1 MGLFGNLKKILF
13 EDDDE
18 DEEVSAMP
26 TYTKDD
32 IVESP
37 KRIEEEVEVTP
48 IVEEPIKTSD
58 NSHFTNVK
66 RDIDLNYD
74 EKDVLGE
81 IPGAKEVISERR
93 VEETPVQ
100 TPKKEEKKSVF
111 LSFDEEEFERLNSR
125 ITKNENRVRKEVQQ
139 NHVVAPTNEAR
150 KANNNFSATSA
161 SRDIRIDNA
170 DRYKLGSNTSKK
182 NFTPSPIISPVYGI
196 LDKNYTKDDIVDKK
210 GGMKREK
217 IVKPIV
223 KKEIEEEVTIEQAEA
238 AVIEVDIDSVRKKAY
253 GSLNELEKNLTKTVD
268 KEIKD
273 VKVVKEEEKIEVPEL
288 KKEEKTPKEEILVE
302 KKEPVVVVEEE
313 DYENSI
319 PSIEDQL
326 EEKFTV
332 EDIPTEE
339 NVDLDKVVEDVIENN
354 KKENTVKSNPKV
366 LDDLEKTSTLQ
377 ILDDIEK
384 ELNSIKPIS
393 KDIGVI
399 DEDEEETVQNNSDTL
414 EKDLFNL
421 IDSMY
426 VEGEE
431 EEDD

>member
-18 DEEVSAMP
+18 EEVSAMP

-37 KRIEEEVEVTP
+37 KRMEEEVEATP

-81 IPGAKEVISERR
+81 IPGAKEVIPERR

-100 TPKKEEKKSVF
+100 APKKEEKKSVF

-139 NHVVAPTNEAR
+139 NHVVTPTNDAR
-150 KANNNFSATSA
+150 RANNNFSATST
-161 SRDIRIDNA
+161 SRDTRIDNA
-170 DRYKLGSNTSKK
+170 DRYKLNSNTTKK
-182 NFTPSPIISPVYGI
+182 TFTPSPIISPVYGI

-217 IVKPIV
+217 VVKPIV
-223 KKEIEEEVTIEQAEA
+223 KKEKEEEITIEQAEA

-253 GSLNELEKNLTKTVD
+253 GSLSELEKNLTKNTEESV
-268 KEIKD
+268 KE
-273 VKVVKEEEKIEVPEL
+273 VVKQEEKIEVPEL
-288 KKEEKTPKEEILVE
+288 KKEEKAPKEETLVE

-313 DYENSI
+313 EYESST

-326 EEKFTV
+326 EETFTV

-339 NVDLDKVVEDVIENN
+339 SVKLDKVVEDVIENN
-354 KKENTVKSNPKV
+354 TAKKENTSKSNPKM

-399 DEDEEETVQNNSDTL
+399 DEDEEEIVHNSNDTL